1 MIELEMGRLKI
12 RSMRT
17 RLFVSIAIVLSMLP
31 VFAAEKPNI
40 LFIVADDLSAEAL
53 RVYGNPVVE
62 TPNIDRLAREG
73 VTFERAYCQYPVCGA
88 SRASFMSGLYPET
101 TGFLGNNYTL
111 GSYRAL
117 SPAHSEHPS
126 IGGLLRRNGYVSA
139 RVSKIYHMG
148 VPGGIEAGEPGGDD
162 PDSWDLAFNVWA
174 PETGSVG
181 EFRNLSPA
189 RSHWGSAF
197 VKIAVPDDLSA
208 TQADEMTATQAIS
221 ILETRTLHRNE
232 TNRMKPGAPL
242 FLGIGLVRP
251 HVPLVAPKKYMD
263 LYDPSTTE
271 LPWYPEDDFD
281 DVPKANQNKANA
293 TQYKMSEAQAKES
306 LAAYY
311 ASVTY
316 MDAQVGRI
324 LDAVDRLGITENT
337 HIVFISDHGWLL
349 GEHGSWQKPSLFEP
363 ACRVPLIIR
372 SPGYEKSAGKKVMAL
387 TEFVDLYPTFA
398 ELAGLGDEVPEAV
411 QGRSLVPLLNDPT
424 GQRWQS
430 KPAYSVMGSK
440 RSVQRSI
447 RTERYRYSRYTT
459 GEEELYDHDNDP
471 EEFTNQAGN
480 PEYASTL
487 LSLRTKMD
495 EIKARANP

>member
-1 MIELEMGRLKI
+1 
-12 RSMRT
+12 MRT
-17 RLFVSIAIVLSMLP
+17 PFFALLAICFFKVSGIAT
-31 VFAAEKPNI
+31 EKPNI

-53 RVYGNPVVE
+53 GVYGNSVVK

-73 VTFERAYCQYPVCGA
+73 VTFDRAYCQYPVCGA

-101 TGFLGNNYTL
+101 TGFLGNDYTL
-111 GSYRAL
+111 GSYRAM
-117 SPAHSEHPS
+117 SPDHSDHPS
-126 IGGLLRRNGYVSA
+126 IGGLLRRNGYVST

-181 EFRNLSPA
+181 KLRNLSPT

-197 VKIAVPDDLSA
+197 VKVTVPDGQSA
-208 TQADEMTATQAIS
+208 TQADEMAVTQAIS
-221 ILETRTLHRNE
+221 ILETRVRHRNE

-263 LYDPSTTE
+263 MYDPVKTE
-271 LPWYPEDDFD
+271 LPWYPENDFD
-281 DVPKANQNKANA
+281 DVPKLNQNKANA
-293 TQYKMSEAQAKES
+293 TQYQMSEAQAKES

-324 LDAVDRLGITENT
+324 LDAVDRLGIADETVV
-337 HIVFISDHGWLL
+337 VFISDHGWLL

-372 SPGYEKSAGKKVMAL
+372 APGNGDNAGKKVTAL

-398 ELAGLGDEVPEAV
+398 EIAGVGDKVPEAV
-411 QGRSLVPLLNDPT
+411 QGRSLTPLLSDPS
-424 GQRWQS
+424 GREWES
-430 KPAYSVMGSK
+430 KPAYSVMGN
-440 RSVQRSI
+440 RNSVQRSI
-447 RTERYRYSRYTT
+447 RTEQYRYSRYTT
-459 GEEELYDHDNDP
+459 GEEELYDHANDP
-471 EEFTNQAGN
+471 DEFTNQASN
-480 PEYASTL
+480 PEYTGT
-487 LSLRTKMD
+487 LRTLRTRMN
-495 EIKARANP
+495 EIQARANQ

>member
-1 MIELEMGRLKI
+1 M
-12 RSMRT
+12 RSPFIA
-17 RLFVSIAIVLSMLP
+17 LIFFFIYLVSGS
-31 VFAAEKPNI
+31 FADQPNI

-53 RVYGNPVVE
+53 GVYGNSVVE

-73 VTFERAYCQYPVCGA
+73 VAFDRAYCQYPVCGA

-111 GSYRAL
+111 GSYRAM
-117 SPAHSEHPS
+117 SPAHSDHPS
-126 IGGLLRRNGYVSA
+126 IGGFLRRNGYVSA

-162 PDSWDLAFNVWA
+162 PDSWDLAFDVLA

-181 EFRNLSPA
+181 KFRNLSPA
-189 RSHWGSAF
+189 RPHWGSAF
-197 VKIAVPDDLSA
+197 VKITVPDGQSA
-208 TQADEMTATQAIS
+208 TQADEMTVTQAIS

-232 TNRMKPGAPL
+232 TNRMKPGASL

-251 HVPLVAPKKYMD
+251 HVPLVAPQKYMD
-263 LYDPSTTE
+263 MYDPDETE
-271 LPWYPEDDFD
+271 LPFYPEKDFD
-281 DVPKANQNKANA
+281 DVPKLNQNKANA
-293 TQYKMSEAQAKES
+293 TEYKMTEAQARES

-324 LDAVDRLGITENT
+324 LDAVDRLGIADKTVV
-337 HIVFISDHGWLL
+337 VFISDHGWLL

-363 ACRVPLIIR
+363 ACRVPLIVR
-372 SPGYEKSAGKKVMAL
+372 APGFEKSAGSKVAAL

-398 ELAGLGDEVPEAV
+398 ELAGLGDEVPEVV
-411 QGRSLVPLLNDPT
+411 QGRSLVPLLSDPS

-440 RSVQRSI
+440 RLVQRSI

-459 GEEELYDHDNDP
+459 DEEELYDHDNDP
-471 EEFTNQAGN
+471 EEFTNQASN

-487 LSLRTKMD
+487 RSLRTKMD
-495 EIKARANP
+495 EIKVRANP

>member
-1 MIELEMGRLKI
+1 
-12 RSMRT
+12 MRI
-17 RLFVSIAIVLSMLP
+17 S
-31 VFAAEKPNI
+31 VFALIALVLLPMSGLLADKPNI
-40 LFIVADDLSAEAL
+40 LFIVADDLSSEAL
-53 RVYGNPVVE
+53 GVYGNPVVK

-111 GSYRAL
+111 GSYRAM
-117 SPAHSEHPS
+117 SPAHADHPS
-126 IGGLLRRNGYVSA
+126 IGGFLRRNGYVSA

-197 VKIAVPDDLSA
+197 VKVTVPDGESA
-208 TQADEMTATQAIS
+208 TQADEMTVTQAIS
-221 ILETRTLHRNE
+221 ILETRVRHRNE
-232 TNRMKPGAPL
+232 TNRMKPGDPL

-251 HVPLVAPKKYMD
+251 HVPLVAPKRYMD
-263 LYDPSTTE
+263 LYDLAETE
-271 LPWYPEDDFD
+271 LPWYPENDFD
-281 DVPKANQNKANA
+281 DVPMLNQNKANA
-293 TQYKMSEAQAKES
+293 TQYKMSDVQAKES

-311 ASVTY
+311 ACVTY

-324 LDAVDRLGITENT
+324 LDAVDRLGIADDTVV
-337 HIVFISDHGWLL
+337 VFISDHGWLL

-372 SPGYEKSAGKKVMAL
+372 SPGYEKSAGEKVMAL

-398 ELAGLGDEVPEAV
+398 ELAGVGDKVPDAV
-411 QGRSLVPLLNDPT
+411 QGRSLVQLLKDPS
-424 GQRWQS
+424 GRGWNS
-430 KPAYSVMGSK
+430 RPAYSVMGNK
-440 RSVQRSI
+440 KAVQRSI

-459 GEEELYDHDNDP
+459 GEEELYDHSNDP
-471 EEFTNQAGN
+471 DEFTNQASN

-487 LSLRTKMD
+487 RSLRSQMD
-495 EIKARANP
+495 EAQARANP

>member
-1 MIELEMGRLKI
+1 
-12 RSMRT
+12 MRPPLIALIT
-17 RLFVSIAIVLSMLP
+17 SFLSATSALFAD
-31 VFAAEKPNI
+31 KPNI

-53 RVYGNPVVE
+53 AVYGNSVVE

-73 VTFERAYCQYPVCGA
+73 VMFERAYCQYPVCGA

-117 SPAHSEHPS
+117 SPKHSDHPS
-126 IGGLLRRNGYVSA
+126 IGGLLRRNGYVSG

-189 RSHWGSAF
+189 QSHWGSAF
-197 VKIAVPDDLSA
+197 VKVSVPNDLSS

-251 HVPLVAPKKYMD
+251 HVPLVAPQKYMD
-263 LYDPSTTE
+263 MYDPDETK
-271 LPWYPEDDFD
+271 LPWYPQNDFD
-281 DVPKANQNKANA
+281 DVPKLNQNKANA
-293 TQYKMSEAQAKES
+293 TQYKMSEPHARES

-311 ASVTY
+311 ACVTY

-324 LDAVDRLGITENT
+324 LDAVDRLGIADNT
-337 HIVFISDHGWLL
+337 VVVFISDHGWLL

-372 SPGYEKSAGKKVMAL
+372 APGFEKSADKKVTAL

-398 ELAGLGDEVPEAV
+398 ELAGIGDEVPEAT
-411 QGRSLVPLLNDPT
+411 QGRSLVPLLNDPS
-424 GQRWQS
+424 GRGWAS
-430 KPAYSVMGSK
+430 KPAYSVMGS
-440 RSVQRSI
+440 RNSVQRSI

-459 GEEELYDHDNDP
+459 GEEELYDHAKDP
-471 EEFTNQAGN
+471 SEFTNQASN
-480 PEYASTL
+480 PEYVSTL
-487 LSLRTKMD
+487 NSLRTQMD
-495 EIKARANP
+495 KAQARANP

>member
-1 MIELEMGRLKI
+1 
-12 RSMRT
+12 MRCPVIALN
-17 RLFVSIAIVLSMLP
+17 LFFIYLVAGS
-31 VFAAEKPNI
+31 FADKPNI

-53 RVYGNPVVE
+53 GVYGNSVVE

-73 VTFERAYCQYPVCGA
+73 VAFDRAYCQYPVCGA

-111 GSYRAL
+111 GSYRAM
-117 SPAHSEHPS
+117 SPAHSDHPS
-126 IGGLLRRNGYVSA
+126 IGGFLRRNGYVSA

-162 PDSWDLAFNVWA
+162 PDSWDLAFDVWA

-181 EFRNLSPA
+181 KFRNLSPA
-189 RSHWGSAF
+189 RPHWGSAF
-197 VKIAVPDDLSA
+197 VKITVPDGQSA
-208 TQADEMTATQAIS
+208 TQADEMTVTQAIS

-232 TNRMKPGAPL
+232 TNRMKPGASL

-251 HVPLVAPKKYMD
+251 HVPLVAPQKYMD
-263 LYDPSTTE
+263 MYDPDETE
-271 LPWYPEDDFD
+271 LPLYPEKDFD
-281 DVPKANQNKANA
+281 DVPKLNQNKANA
-293 TQYKMSEAQAKES
+293 TEYKMNEAQARES

-324 LDAVDRLGITENT
+324 LDAVDRLGIADKTVV
-337 HIVFISDHGWLL
+337 VFISDHGWLL

-363 ACRVPLIIR
+363 ACRVPLIVR
-372 SPGYEKSAGKKVMAL
+372 APGFEKSAGSKVAAL

-398 ELAGLGDEVPEAV
+398 ELAGLDDEVPEAV
-411 QGRSLVPLLNDPT
+411 QGRSLVPLLRDPS

-430 KPAYSVMGSK
+430 KPAYTVMGSK

-459 GEEELYDHDNDP
+459 DEEELYDHDNDP
-471 EEFTNQAGN
+471 EEFTNQASN

-487 LSLRTKMD
+487 RSLRTRMD
-495 EIKARANP
+495 EIKVRANP

>member
-1 MIELEMGRLKI
+1 M
-12 RSMRT
+12 RSPFIALIFFFMY
-17 RLFVSIAIVLSMLP
+17 LVSGS
-31 VFAAEKPNI
+31 FADQPNI

-53 RVYGNPVVE
+53 GVYGNSVVE

-73 VTFERAYCQYPVCGA
+73 VAFDRAYCQYPVCGA

-111 GSYRAL
+111 GSYRAM
-117 SPAHSEHPS
+117 SPAHSDHPS
-126 IGGLLRRNGYVSA
+126 IGGFLRRNGYVSA

-162 PDSWDLAFNVWA
+162 PDSWDLAFDVWA

-181 EFRNLSPA
+181 KFRNLSPA
-189 RSHWGSAF
+189 RPHWGSAF
-197 VKIAVPDDLSA
+197 VKITVPDGQSA
-208 TQADEMTATQAIS
+208 TQADEMTVTQAIS

-232 TNRMKPGAPL
+232 TNRMKPGASL

-251 HVPLVAPKKYMD
+251 HVPLVAPQKYMD
-263 LYDPSTTE
+263 MYDPDETE
-271 LPWYPEDDFD
+271 LPFYPEKDFD
-281 DVPKANQNKANA
+281 DVPKLNQNKANA
-293 TQYKMSEAQAKES
+293 TEYKMTEAQARES

-324 LDAVDRLGITENT
+324 LDAVDRLGIADKTVV
-337 HIVFISDHGWLL
+337 VFISDHGWLL

-363 ACRVPLIIR
+363 ACRVPLIVR
-372 SPGYEKSAGKKVMAL
+372 APGFEKSAGSRVAAL

-398 ELAGLGDEVPEAV
+398 ELAGLGDEVPEVV
-411 QGRSLVPLLNDPT
+411 QGRSLVPLLSDPS

-440 RSVQRSI
+440 RLVQRSI

-459 GEEELYDHDNDP
+459 DEEELYDHDNDP
-471 EEFTNQAGN
+471 EEFTNQASN

-487 LSLRTKMD
+487 RSLRTKMD
-495 EIKARANP
+495 EIKVRANP